1 MMRSALIAFS
11 VIASVTTV
19 SAQPIG
25 PVRTLTTTPAG
36 QWAVVQLGQDKAAQC
51 VMGLRSDAAAPALGQ
66 PQFMISADQ
75 GFAILRV
82 RAAEWS
88 FPGGRDIAVTL
99 ATDDGSQS
107 TPAAVVRGKDLIDIS
122 LGASPDLGA
131 LARSGHLAISAEGT
145 EVSLPLEGL
154 AEVLPA
160 YRDCLAGLGTPGIQ
174 ASLGR

>member
-1 MMRSALIAFS
+1 MIRSALIAFS
-11 VIASVTTV
+11 VIASVT
-19 SAQPIG
+19 AALGQPLG
-25 PVRTLTTTPAG
+25 PVRTLTTTLPG
-36 QWAVVQLGQDKAAQC
+36 QWAVVQIGQDKAGQC
-51 VMGLRSDAAAPALGQ
+51 VVGLRSDAAAPAPGQ

-99 ATDDGSQS
+99 ATDEGSQR
-107 TPAAVVRGKDLIDIS
+107 TPAAVVRGRDLIDIS
-122 LGASPDLGA
+122 LGVGPDLGT
-131 LARSGHLAISAEGT
+131 LARSGHLVISAEGT
-145 EVSLPLEGL
+145 DVRLPLKGL

-174 ASLGR
+174 ASLAR